1 MYNRLSPKQ
10 EAENAYK
17 RGVEDATNNRER
29 RNASDVFGPYDND
42 YLKGYYDGSKL
53 NDEQT

>member
-29 RNASDVFGPYDND
+29 KNASDVFGPYDND

-53 NDEQT
+53 KDE

>member
-17 RGVEDATNNRER
+17 RGVEDATNGRER

-53 NDEQT
+53 KDE

>member
-1 MYNRLSPKQ
+1 MYSKLTHEQ
-10 EAENAYK
+10 QAENAYK
-17 RGVEDATNNRER
+17 RGVEDATNGRER

-53 NDEQT
+53 KDE